1 MQCIIN
7 AKNLQDNAKVLWLA
21 TRKNVLALSMNLCA
35 LIFLQVGA
43 C

>member
-7 AKNLQDNAKVLWLA
+7 AKKLQDNAKVLWLA
-21 TRKNVLALSMNLCA
+21 IQKNTLALSKNLCA
-35 LIFLQVGA
+35 LIFLQAGA